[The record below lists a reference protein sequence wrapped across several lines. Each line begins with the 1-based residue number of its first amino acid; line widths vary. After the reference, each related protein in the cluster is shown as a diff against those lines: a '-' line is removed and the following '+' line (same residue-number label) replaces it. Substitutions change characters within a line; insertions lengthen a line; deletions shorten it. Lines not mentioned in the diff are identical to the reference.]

1 MGAKMYV
8 VIMDFVLF
16 IADLVWTACHSDPR
30 APNGADNRPQ
40 FDTKA
45 RMGRSGYAWVSVL

>member
-8 VIMDFVLF
+8 VIMDVVLS